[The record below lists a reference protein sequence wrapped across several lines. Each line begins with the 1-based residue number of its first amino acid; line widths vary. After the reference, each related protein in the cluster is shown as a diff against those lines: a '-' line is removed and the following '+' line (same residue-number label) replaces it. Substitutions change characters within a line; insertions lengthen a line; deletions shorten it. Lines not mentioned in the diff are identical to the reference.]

1 MSDKLN
7 SRTDLALEEQ
17 ERYEQDNVEI
27 SGVELTKDE
36 EDGIITT
43 KVNIFNKNG
52 SKLMGKPMGIYITI
66 EAEKSVISGHEG
78 KNRMIKGISEQLNSI
93 LAKILDEKKDV
104 LNSLLVVGLGN
115 RSITPDALGP
125 FAVDKIM
132 ITRNITDENKA
143 GKISVSALAPG
154 VMGQTG
160 MEAAE
165 IIKAIKEEIAPE
177 AIIVIDALAARS
189 INRLNSTIQITDTGI
204 SPGSGV
210 GNNRASLN
218 SAVLGVPVI
227 AVGVPTVVD
236 AGTIVRDR
244 INNVLEKQ
252 SFTGRE
258 RDIFLSQFYE
268 DELDRMFVTPKDI
281 DEAVREMSEVI
292 AEAINLSVRDNAP

>member
-1 MSDKLN
+1 MSDRLY

-17 ERYEQDNVEI
+17 EKYEQDNVEI
-27 SGVELTKDE
+27 SGVELTRDE
-36 EDGIITT
+36 KEGIITT

-52 SKLMGKPMGIYITI
+52 AGLMGKPMGNYITI
-66 EAEKSVISGHEG
+66 EAQKSVIIGHEG
-78 KNRMIKGISEQLNSI
+78 KCRMINSI
-93 LAKILDEKKDV
+93 SGQLINILSKDKPD
-104 LNSLLVVGLGN
+104 SLLIVGLGN

-125 FAVDKIM
+125 FAVDKII
-132 ITRNITDENKA
+132 ITRKVTSEIEADSV
-143 GKISVSALAPG
+143 SVSAIAPG

-165 IIKAIKEEIAPE
+165 IIKAVKEEIEPKV
-177 AIIVIDALAARS
+177 IIVIDALAARS
-189 INRLNSTIQITDTGI
+189 INRLNTTIQITDTGI

-210 GNNRASLN
+210 GNNRASIN
-218 SAVLGVPVI
+218 SELLGVPVI

-252 SFTGRE
+252 EFTGRE

-268 DELDRMFVTPKDI
+268 DELDLMFVTPKDI
-281 DEAVREMSEVI
+281 DEAVRGMSEII
-292 AEAINLSVRDNAP
+292 AEAINLTVRGLV